1 MGRGID
7 MDKRV
12 RWTAEM
18 VAIAA
23 GLRRA
28 GFTSTMI
35 AERLGVSKA
44 AVRNKLRTVGSK
56 SGLDGKAAMRG
67 FIPAGRMTNKFIKIH
82 EEDRE
87 L

>member
-1 MGRGID
+1 

-28 GFTSTMI
+28 GFTSAMI
-35 AERLGVSKA
+35 AERLGVTKR
-44 AVRNKLRTVGSK
+44 AVHNKLLKVGSK

-67 FIPAGRMTNKFIKIH
+67 FVPQGRMTNKFLQIH
-82 EEDRE
+82 EEDRQDE
-87 L
+87 GF

>member
-1 MGRGID
+1 

-23 GLRRA
+23 GLRSA

-35 AERLGVSKA
+35 AERLGVTKKA
-44 AVRNKLRTVGSK
+44 VQNKLRKVGSK
-56 SGLDGKAAMRG
+56 SGLDGRAAMRG
-67 FIPAGRMTNKFIKIH
+67 FIPQGRMTNRFLKIH
-82 EEDRE
+82 EEDRDDE
-87 L
+87 EV